1 MLLNLNA
8 GLGTA
13 SHAVLYC
20 IRLISPRAP
29 TDIVKVFLYRRECF
43 GEPFCAVAH
52 AALRGKSS
60 WPSGERELIGA
71 FVSNLNHC
79 VF

>member
-1 MLLNLNA
+1 MLLNLDT
-8 GLGTA
+8 GLGVA
-13 SHAVLYC
+13 ARAVLHS
-20 IRLISPRAP
+20 IRYVSPRAP
-29 TDIVKVFLYRRECF
+29 VDIVKVFLYRRECF
-43 GEPFCAVAH
+43 GGPFCAVAQ

-60 WPSGERELIGA
+60 WPCGERELLGA